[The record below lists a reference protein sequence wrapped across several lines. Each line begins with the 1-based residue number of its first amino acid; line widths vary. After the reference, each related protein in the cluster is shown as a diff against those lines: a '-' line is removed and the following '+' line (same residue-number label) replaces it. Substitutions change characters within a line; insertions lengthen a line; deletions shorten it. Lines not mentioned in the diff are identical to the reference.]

1 MRVNTLI
8 IPLNKNLEIPQK
20 VPLENDHIVC
30 LQGRDLG
37 GGRQGWEETFVLCTY
52 IIYVEMNQIKVENN
66 LETKAKH
73 SVARS

>member
-20 VPLENDHIVC
+20 VPLENDPIVC
-30 LQGRDLG
+30 LQERDLD
-37 GGRQGWEETFVLCTY
+37 GGRQGWEETFVPCTY
-52 IIYVEMNQIKVENN
+52 VIYVETNQIKVENN

>member
-20 VPLENDHIVC
+20 VPLENDYIVC
-30 LQGRDLG
+30 LRGRDLG

-52 IIYVEMNQIKVENN
+52 VIYVEMNQIKVENN